1 MPSAI
6 VHLYVANRLS
16 DYLEIKNLPQFY
28 LGAISPDAV
37 NLNGFADE
45 KTRYGAHIRSKN
57 PEVWKENV
65 RNFHKE
71 KLPEYSF
78 DTDFFNGFEIHLLTD
93 IAWDEA
99 VQPRLFDGLKRL
111 GTSEEL
117 LRREKWNELY
127 RFNSLLMSYPLWD
140 EIKGELSKAK
150 PVSISTVS
158 AELLGKFLAQLLDE
172 NYSKAISE
180 PPLVLTL
187 SDIDAAVSEVKKLWD
202 KTTA

>member
-16 DYLEIKNLPQFY
+16 DHLEIKKLPQFY
-28 LGAISPDAV
+28 LGSISPDAV

-45 KTRYGAHIRSKN
+45 ETRYGAHIRSKN

-65 RNFHKE
+65 RSFHKE
-71 KLPEYSF
+71 KLSECGS
-78 DTDFFNGFEIHLLTD
+78 DTDFFKGFEIHLLTD

-99 VQPRLFDGLKRL
+99 VQPRLFEGLERL
-111 GTSEEL
+111 GSSEEL
-117 LRREKWNELY
+117 LHREKWNELY
-127 RFNSLLMSYPLWD
+127 RFNSLLMSYPLWE

-150 PVSISTVS
+150 PLSVSTVS
-158 AELLGKFLAQLLDE
+158 AELLEKFKLQLLGE
-172 NYSKAISE
+172 NYSKTISE

-187 SDIDAAVSEVKKLWD
+187 SDIDTAVSEVKKLWD
-202 KTTA
+202 AITR

>member
-1 MPSAI
+1 M
-6 VHLYVANRLS
+6 RT
-16 DYLEIKNLPQFY
+16 FY

-65 RNFHKE
+65 RSFHKE
-71 KLPEYSF
+71 KLSEYSF
-78 DTDFFNGFEIHLLTD
+78 DTDFFKGFEIHLLTD

-111 GTSEEL
+111 GTGEEL